1 MKIRIGNDIRLN
13 VRYNLGKPSDYANVQ
28 SVQAILVN
36 TDMKDKYKSEY
47 KKKNRFIGR
56 FPIEPF
62 VDEFTPSPYN
72 INCSGYYRN
81 KMFVY
86 NEYRGFGTRPNW
98 NKCFP
103 TRQLPNFEYQ
113 CEVMRT
119 TDPTTVSIIF
129 PASVQEFLGKYEI
142 ILSIKIYTPGFKNN
156 VRTIAANIKDVFEL
170 VDDSTIAIDNPV
182 QIEVNGDSDVDL
194 LPDDMDVPKD
204 VYIVTGS
211 YNDDN
216 NKIELNRN
224 DGRVVTVDVGS
235 IGGWYEGD

>member
-1 MKIRIGNDIRLN
+1 
-13 VRYNLGKPSDYANVQ
+13 
-28 SVQAILVN
+28 
-36 TDMKDKYKSEY
+36 
-47 KKKNRFIGR
+47 
-56 FPIEPF
+56 
-62 VDEFTPSPYN
+62 
-72 INCSGYYRN
+72 
-81 KMFVY
+81 
-86 NEYRGFGTRPNW
+86 
-98 NKCFP
+98 
-103 TRQLPNFEYQ
+103 
-113 CEVMRT
+113 MRT

-129 PASVQEFLGKYEI
+129 PANVQEFLGKYEI